1 MRNWDDLQTI
11 LALGRSGTMKGA
23 AVALGVSE
31 TTVSRRIQKITDG
44 DGGIIFDRN
53 GQSWKPTALG
63 RGLIAVAERV
73 EGEIIAA
80 ETQLEAK
87 TKNIVGALKINSLS
101 FINTHFLSPHV
112 ARFQLTHPDVTLT
125 IDASDD
131 VVSLAYRQA
140 DIALRLTRPTEGR
153 LIAKKLCT
161 LHMAAFA
168 RRTEK
173 PRDWVGLIEGLD
185 WTPEMKV
192 GFNHFK
198 HRPSIRLD
206 GFDGILNVVEA
217 TGLGGV
223 APTCIARSRPQ
234 LTQLSRTVPRD
245 VWLTYHEDMRNS
257 PRVRAGVDWLD
268 GALGRNSPCM
278 CSYCDI

>member
-23 AVALGVSE
+23 AIALGVSE

-44 DGGIIFDRN
+44 DGGVIFDRN
-53 GQSWKPTALG
+53 GQSWKPTQLG
-63 RGLIAVAERV
+63 RNLIAVAERV

-87 TKNIVGALKINSLS
+87 TKNLVGALKVNSLS
-101 FINTHFLSPHV
+101 FINTHFIAQHV
-112 ARFQLTHPDVTLT
+112 ARFQLTHPEVTLT

-131 VVSLAYRQA
+131 IVSLAYRQA

-153 LIAKKLCT
+153 LVAKKLCT
-161 LHMAAFA
+161 LHMAAYG
-168 RRTEK
+168 RRSER
-173 PRDWVGLIEGLD
+173 PRDWVGLVEGLD

-192 GFNHFK
+192 GFNQFK
-198 HRPSIRLD
+198 RRPAVRLD
-206 GFDGILNVVEA
+206 GFDGILNVVES

-223 APTCIARSRPQ
+223 APTCLARNHSQ
-234 LTQLSRTVPRD
+234 LTRLSNTVPRD

-257 PRVRAGVDWLD
+257 LRVRAGVEWLD
-268 GALGRNSPCM
+268 GALGGGSACM
-278 CSYCDI
+278 CGYCEV